1 MRKSSQR
8 NSKENYQNTR
18 EENKK
23 KKITE
28 RNYKNNQKTINKKA
42 ISTYLSIITLNVNL
56 SIKKRL
62 SV

>member
-28 RNYKNNQKTINKKA
+28 RNYKNNQKTINKNGN
-42 ISTYLSIITLNVNL
+42 TYL
-56 SIKKRL
+56 
-62 SV
+62 